1 MLGISALLGWFF
13 WYRNRKNKQLLAK
26 QRFFEV
32 QKEKE
37 LYQAKIEFFTEIA
50 HEVRTPLTLINGP
63 LEVIQEMEIKEPL
76 LIKNLQVIAKNT
88 KRLLNLTAQLL
99 DFRNRRL

>member
-1 MLGISALLGWFF
+1 M
-13 WYRNRKNKQLLAK
+13 
-26 QRFFEV
+26 
-32 QKEKE
+32 
-37 LYQAKIEFFTEIA
+37 
-50 HEVRTPLTLINGP
+50 INGP

-99 DFRNRRL
+99 DFQKIGAYKLKLTYEDVNVTNLLQETIDRFEPTMVMNLKNWR